1 MRTQRA
7 TKFIDELKDE
17 LRKYAKSETLTASVK
32 FTDNCEPQITLSWPG
47 VGLNPGAILGDCIH
61 NMRTALD
68 LMASE
73 LARLNQ
79 QNDKNVY
86 FPFAA
91 SIDDFPDAIKN
102 RHFDKCG
109 QDAVDLLK
117 TFSPYKGGNEKLRA
131 IHDLDIQDKHTSLI
145 LTMAT
150 QEFYL
155 QGDVTCLPGASY
167 QVPVTTEDHQF
178 TFPPGPLESLPVIET
193 LGELVKLIEAILEAF
208 ARMVELRIS

>member
-1 MRTQRA
+1 
-7 TKFIDELKDE
+7 
-17 LRKYAKSETLTASVK
+17 
-32 FTDNCEPQITLSWPG
+32 
-47 VGLNPGAILGDCIH
+47 
-61 NMRTALD
+61 MRTALD

-79 QNDKNVY
+79 RNDKNVY

-91 SIDDFPDAIKN
+91 SIDDFPDAIKS

-131 IHDLDIQDKHTSLI
+131 SHDLDIQDKHTSLI

-167 QVPVTTEDHQF
+167 QVPVTTEGHQF
-178 TFPPGPLESLPVIET
+178 TFSPGPLESLPVIET
-193 LGELVKLIEAILEAF
+193 LGELVKLIEAVLEAF
-208 ARMVELRIS
+208 ARMVESRIS